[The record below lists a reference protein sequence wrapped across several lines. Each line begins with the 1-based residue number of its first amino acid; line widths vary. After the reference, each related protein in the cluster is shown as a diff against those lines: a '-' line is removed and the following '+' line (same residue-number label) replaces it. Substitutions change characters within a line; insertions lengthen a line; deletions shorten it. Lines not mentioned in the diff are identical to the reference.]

1 MMKFKR
7 LLLVLGLLLSVFGLA
22 SCEKSGIQIGILQYA
37 TAGALDQAREG
48 FIAGL
53 EEHGYVDGDNI
64 KIRVLNPY
72 GNSNDNVNMAK
83 SLVRSSDLIL
93 AIATP
98 SATAVKVEADE
109 QNIKTPILFTAV
121 TDPVSAGLINSNEK
135 PGGNITG
142 TNDMN
147 PINEQIELARE
158 LLPEAKKLGIIYST
172 NEINSQIQANIAT
185 EKAEQLG
192 FEVIT
197 KTITTINDL
206 KPVAGQ
212 LANNVDVIYVPT
224 DNLVVSGA
232 TILNEI
238 STTTKTPIL
247 IAEENAVPI
256 LPSLTLSINYYEL
269 GLETAK
275 MAVKILNGE
284 KEPKDI
290 PSIGLSEFKLIVN
303 KKQLSEIGIT
313 IPQAI
318 LDRADEFF
326 E

>member
-1 MMKFKR
+1 MKVKR
-7 LLLVLGLLLSVFGLA
+7 LLALFGLLLLVFGLA
-22 SCEKSGIQIGILQYA
+22 SCEKSEIQIGILQYA

-53 EEHGYVDGDNI
+53 AEEGYVDGENI

-83 SLVRSSDLIL
+83 TLVRSSDLVL

-98 SATAVKVEADE
+98 SAIAVKVEADE

-121 TDPVSAGLINSNEK
+121 TDPVAASLIQSNEK
-135 PGGNITG
+135 PSGNVTG

-147 PINEQIELARE
+147 PIAEQIELARE

-172 NEINSQIQANIAT
+172 NEINSQIQADIAT
-185 EKAEQLG
+185 AKAEELG
-192 FEVIT
+192 FEVT
-197 KTITTINDL
+197 PATITSINDL
-206 KPVAGQ
+206 KQVGGQ
-212 LANNVDVIYVPT
+212 LANKVDVIYVPT

-232 TILNEI
+232 TILNDI
-238 STTTKTPIL
+238 STTSKTPIL

-256 LPSLTLSINYYEL
+256 LPGLTLSINYYDL
-269 GLETAK
+269 GFKTAK
-275 MAVKILNGE
+275 MAVKILKGE
-284 KEPKDI
+284 KKPEDI
-290 PSIGLSEFKLIVN
+290 PSVGLSEFKLIIN
-303 KKQLSEIGIT
+303 KKQLEEIGIT
-313 IPQAI
+313 IPQPI
-318 LDRADEFF
+318 LDRADQVF

>member
-1 MMKFKR
+1 MRIKR
-7 LLLVLGLLLSVFGLA
+7 LLVLLGLILSMFGLA
-22 SCEKSGIQIGILQYA
+22 SCEKDGIQIGILQYA

-48 FIAGL
+48 FIDGL
-53 EEHGYVDGDNI
+53 AEAGYVDGDNI
-64 KIRVLNPY
+64 KIRVLNPL

-83 SLVRSSDLIL
+83 TLVRSSDLIL

-121 TDPVSAGLINSNEK
+121 TDPIAANLIESNEN

-142 TNDMN
+142 TSDMN
-147 PINEQIELARE
+147 PIAEQIELARE

-172 NEINSQIQANIAT
+172 NEINSQIQADIAK
-185 EKAEQLG
+185 EKAEKLN
-192 FEVIT
+192 FEVVI
-197 KTITTINDL
+197 KTVTTINDL
-206 KPVAGQ
+206 RPVANQ
-212 LANNVDVIYVPT
+212 LAREVDIIYVPT

-232 TILNEI
+232 DILNDI
-238 STTTKTPIL
+238 ATTTKTPIL

-256 LPSLTLSINYYEL
+256 VPGLTLSINYYDL

-275 MAVKILNGE
+275 MAAKILNGE
-284 KEPKDI
+284 KEVKDI
-290 PSIGLSEFKLIVN
+290 PSTGLSEFKLVIN
-303 KKQLSEIGIT
+303 KKQLEEIGVT

-318 LDRADEFF
+318 LDRADEVYK
-326 E
+326 

>member
-158 LLPEAKKLGIIYST
+158 LLPEAKS
-172 NEINSQIQANIAT
+172 
-185 EKAEQLG
+185 
-192 FEVIT
+192 
-197 KTITTINDL
+197 
-206 KPVAGQ
+206 
-212 LANNVDVIYVPT
+212 
-224 DNLVVSGA
+224 
-232 TILNEI
+232 
-238 STTTKTPIL
+238 
-247 IAEENAVPI
+247 
-256 LPSLTLSINYYEL
+256 
-269 GLETAK
+269 
-275 MAVKILNGE
+275 
-284 KEPKDI
+284 
-290 PSIGLSEFKLIVN
+290 
-303 KKQLSEIGIT
+303 
-313 IPQAI
+313 
-318 LDRADEFF
+318 
-326 E
+326 